1 MEPDTLKLIAHHNYY
16 IQIETTANIPPIHLL
31 SYTIPP
37 LKPLST
43 YEVPLYIALSLK
55 NSNMCKIKLPSSLS
69 LPHLLSTLQFEI
81 SNTSEYSTLHP
92 YFFETAY
99 TIITNSYNVGH
110 ENGSTE
116 EFREIKSYSN
126 NNSNNG
132 LNTNISNNGLNTNIS
147 NNHTSNISNITTH
160 YLYKLVLDIKDI
172 RFSKTYN
179 GIHQIDTNSLNL
191 NNLTIFEFNEIKH
204 LLLSNMEI
212 AKRIKGISSS
222 RGLVSISSSRGLV
235 SISSRVSGLNSKGVL
250 VVGGSSSSKG
260 LLGSSSSRGSSIG
273 KGVAVVGLA

>member
-110 ENGSTE
+110 ENGSSK
-116 EFREIKSYSN
+116 EFRESKSYSN
-126 NNSNNG
+126 NNSNNSNNG
-132 LNTNISNNGLNTNIS
+132 LNTNISNNGLNTDIS

-212 AKRIKGISSS
+212 AKRIKG
-222 RGLVSISSSRGLV
+222 
-235 SISSRVSGLNSKGVL
+235 
-250 VVGGSSSSKG
+250 
-260 LLGSSSSRGSSIG
+260 
-273 KGVAVVGLA
+273 

>member
-110 ENGSTE
+110 ENSSTE
-116 EFREIKSYSN
+116 EFRESKSYSN
-126 NNSNNG
+126 NNSNN
-132 LNTNISNNGLNTNIS
+132 SNNGLNTNIS

-222 RGLVSISSSRGLV
+222 RGLVSISS
-235 SISSRVSGLNSKGVL
+235 RVSGLNSKGVL
-250 VVGGSSSSKG
+250 VVGGSSSS
-260 LLGSSSSRGSSIG
+260 RVSSIG
-273 KGVAVVGLA
+273 KGVVAVVGLAVVL